1 MKKNLVSL
9 VMLLSLVSLVSMTS
23 CKKEEVGDGS
33 RFYATMEQCTDQ
45 YGKTVLS
52 EGVLSWTANDQVVIY
67 GTAGSG
73 IYAAQPQTPATNAV
87 FNNVSGHS
95 GEAPYY
101 AIYPADIATAAN
113 TVTLPATQ
121 ATTDGSLTGYPM
133 YAESADNHL
142 AFKNLCGLLKLH
154 LTKTNT
160 SVSSITITANSEING
175 NYTVN
180 YNGGNPTLAYVSGGT
195 NTTTLTCTTAQ
206 AIDNGADFYVYL
218 PAGSYT
224 SLSIAITNDE
234 NITCTKSTN
243 AGVTVNVYRSQY
255 TTISLGENDLDFSTV
270 ESGNEGALSGLFTV
284 GVVNG
289 DTIKVR
295 FSQGNLQYQ
304 ASTQTWRFAEN
315 QWDYVGTQTPY
326 YYYDGNYYYGGTVSG
341 SDNSNISSTYSG
353 WIDLFSWGTG
363 GNPTFVSYSNSD
375 YTTFVDWGSNAI
387 SNGGNTT
394 NNGWRTLSR
403 DEWYYL
409 INTRENTTN
418 LGTANAR
425 YAKGKVNNVQG
436 VILFPDGYSHPSAI
450 STPLGINFTGYGW
463 NNNSYTYTEW
473 ADMEA
478 AGAVFL
484 PAAGL
489 RYITSVELVGYEG
502 GYWSSTP
509 DGDDWNAYMMN
520 FSRPNFSPRTLGSL
534 AIGHSVRLVRNNN

>member
-33 RFYATMEQCTDQ
+33 RFYATMEQCADQ

-224 SLSIAITNDE
+224 SLSIAITNSQGL
-234 NITCTKSTN
+234 TCTKSTN

-270 ESGNEGALSGLFTV
+270 EPGDEGALSGLFTV

-315 QWDYVGTQTPY
+315 QWDYVGA
-326 YYYDGNYYYGGTVSG
+326 
-341 SDNSNISSTYSG
+341 DNSNISATYSG
-353 WIDLFSWGTG
+353 WIDLFGWGTG
-363 GNPTFVSYSNSD
+363 NNPTLASTNNSD
-375 YTTFVDWGSNAI
+375 YGTFVDWGNNAI
-387 SNGGNTT
+387 NNGGNTA
-394 NNGWRTLSR
+394 NSGWRTLSQT
-403 DEWYYL
+403 EWNYL

-425 YAKGKVNNVQG
+425 YAKGKVNNVKG
-436 VILFPDGYSHPSAI
+436 VILFPDGYTHPTGVTA
-450 STPLGINFTGYGW
+450 PAGINFTGNAGW
-463 NNNSYTYTEW
+463 YNDNYTLTDW
-473 ADMEA
+473 AEMEA
-478 AGAVFL
+478 AGAIFL
-484 PAAGL
+484 PEACG
-489 RYITSVELVGYEG
+489 RGGTSFVNDNGGYG
-502 GYWSSTP
+502 TYWSSTP
-509 DGDDWNAYMMN
+509 SYDYVGFAYCLF
-520 FSRPNFSPRTLGSL
+520 FSSIYNLDVQNSYCYAGY
-534 AIGHSVRLVRNNN
+534 SVRLVRDNN